1 MFYNLIINIR
11 IILNLNI
18 KNTKEKKI
26 IYIDEKQNKHI
37 LWFLMF

>member
-26 IYIDEKQNKHI
+26 IYIDEK
-37 LWFLMF
+37 